1 MPLWLTALLLR
12 KTIKAADRV
21 VLFAWK
27 FWSDPPRH
35 RVRYYTESV
44 PREQAKAA
52 KMTIKRGAGERFFQH

>member
-1 MPLWLTALLLR
+1 M
-12 KTIKAADRV
+12 
-21 VLFAWK
+21 LFAWK